1 MKLNQYDEM
10 EYDKM
15 KYMKAFEIL
24 YFINESVNLYKHE
37 HYLHFNSN

>member
-1 MKLNQYDEM
+1 MKLNQYEYDEM

-24 YFINESVNLYKHE
+24 YFIN
-37 HYLHFNSN
+37 